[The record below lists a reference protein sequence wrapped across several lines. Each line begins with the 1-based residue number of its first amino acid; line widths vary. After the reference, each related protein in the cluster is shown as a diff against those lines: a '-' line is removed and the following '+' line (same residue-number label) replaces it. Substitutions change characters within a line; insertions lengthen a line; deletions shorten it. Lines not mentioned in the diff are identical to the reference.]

1 MIVVDSS
8 AINAVLLR
16 ESSAESVLQACEA
29 GGRFLAPTLIVHEV
43 ANVLA
48 GAVRRKRLTE
58 QQLRDAE
65 VQFYDFPWAL
75 ETNVGL
81 EVLQDS
87 VAKALRFGLTS
98 YDAAYLSLALRHGCP
113 LVTLDVELAAAAR
126 RVGVT
131 VYPPIAAE

>member
-1 MIVVDSS
+1 MPSS
-8 AINAVLLR
+8 ARRILLG
-16 ESSAESVLQACEA
+16 L
-29 GGRFLAPTLIVHEV
+29 LL
-43 ANVLA
+43 L
-48 GAVRRKRLTE
+48 
-58 QQLRDAE
+58 
-65 VQFYDFPWAL
+65 PWAI

-87 VAKALRFGLTS
+87 VAKALKFGLTS

-126 RVGVT
+126 RVGVV